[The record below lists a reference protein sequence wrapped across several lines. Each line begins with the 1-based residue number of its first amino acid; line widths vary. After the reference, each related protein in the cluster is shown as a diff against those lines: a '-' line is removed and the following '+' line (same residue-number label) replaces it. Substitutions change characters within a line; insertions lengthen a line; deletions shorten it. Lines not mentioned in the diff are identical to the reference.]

1 VIISRCILQVLEDM
15 PDGVVSDG
23 GQQPIVKGDV
33 LDLSLDGYTASLG
46 QRSRGHAL
54 ALPLI
59 GRDREAQAYHLPLN
73 RCGMASFGLDNV
85 DEGPDL
91 ARFLDDGTIS
101 RLSLALVVQRFQ
113 QDSF

>member
-1 VIISRCILQVLEDM
+1 M

-33 LDLSLDGYTASLG
+33 LDLGLDGHTASLG
-46 QRSRGHAL
+46 QRIRGHAP

-59 GRDREAQAYHLPLN
+59 GRDRETQACHLPLN
-73 RCGMASFGLDNV
+73 RCRMAPFGLDDV

-91 ARFLDDGTIS
+91 AKFLDDGTIS
-101 RLSLALVVQRFQ
+101 RLSLALVV
-113 QDSF
+113 